1 MLLLSLLLL
10 SLLVL
15 YVSSYRS
22 SIVVKVSTRVR
33 LQSSNGDDFLTSFV
47 KRFLPTPEDVGLT
60 RSGNRIE
67 NYPAVLDK
75 YAEVLKEDGSD
86 DRALIR
92 QTLAQ
97 TNLEF
102 RPLKLLYDADK
113 DGWSAKKFHNKVD
126 KMGPAVVI
134 ATTKS
139 GGVIG
144 GYNPTG
150 WVNLGEYRYQHHHHH
165 HYIIITIIIINI
177 YIIITTITII
187 ITIIII
193 NIADQ

>member
-1 MLLLSLLLL
+1 MLLLLLLL

-22 SIVVKVSTRVR
+22 SLVTVSTRLVR

-75 YAEVLKEDGSD
+75 YAEILKEDGND

-102 RPLKLLYDADK
+102 RPLKLIYDADR

-150 WVNLGEYRYQHHHHH
+150 WVNLGEYRYHHH
-165 HYIIITIIIINI
+165 
-177 YIIITTITII
+177 
-187 ITIIII
+187 
-193 NIADQ
+193 

>member
-1 MLLLSLLLL
+1 MLLLLLLL

-22 SIVVKVSTRVR
+22 SLVTVSTRLVR

-75 YAEVLKEDGSD
+75 YAEILKEDGND

-102 RPLKLLYDADK
+102 RPLKLLYDADR

-150 WVNLGEYRYQHHHHH
+150 WVNLGEYRYHHHHH
-165 HYIIITIIIINI
+165 HHHPHHHHYH
-177 YIIITTITII
+177 
-187 ITIIII
+187 
-193 NIADQ
+193 